1 MKYRLITF
9 ITIIA
14 ALLSTVNGNA
24 QVYVNG
30 HRVAADD
37 IRAMWLCTMPEAD
50 FGTDVQAQITFGDT
64 IAALSINGQEI
75 ASGDFVAIDSLNG
88 ASSVS
93 VEALTTGGKTLNA
106 NLQFTFLPI
115 VEFNGVVNKLD
126 FVTLPFSII
135 RPDDDD
141 IEALA
146 KVRYRGSLTN
156 QTYVVKRAYRVKFVD
171 AEGNKLDIRPFADLR
186 EDNNWVLEGGA
197 ADLLRVRNYVSSGLW
212 NEMATPPYYFAEQ
225 PKARTGSR
233 GQLVELFRNGEYV
246 GVYNMCEPI
255 DRKQM
260 RLVKYEENTL
270 AIHGLLWKADDR
282 TLVTLMDTMPPNV
295 PNGYL
300 TRFDKFEIKYPDIEE
315 VRPTDYSPLYNL
327 GVLSAYG
334 DTQTFEAEIGNRVDI
349 PAIIDY
355 YIFCEALF
363 AFDSEGK
370 NVYWGCY
377 DRTVSEKLT
386 PAMWDI
392 DVSFGQDWKYTN
404 MHSDRVQPW
413 NDFMNNMYNHHRFL
427 KRLRNL
433 NVDNFNQKV
442 NERYAELREFEL
454 SDESLCNRFI
464 EVIDM
469 LKRSGT
475 ATREQN
481 RFAPDPYLQQRI
493 DFDSELAYIL
503 DWIPRRMKYLDDY
516 VFVEHHI
523 TRGDIN
529 DDGII
534 DVDDLNAIINMILD
548 ITPPTPIGDTNYDS
562 KVDVDDVNLEINKI
576 LGIE

>member
-1 MKYRLITF
+1 MSYRLITF

-30 HRVAADD
+30 HRVAADN
-37 IRAMWLCTMPEAD
+37 IRAMWLCTIPEAD
-50 FGTDVQAQITFGDT
+50 FGTDVQAQVTYGDT
-64 IAALSINGQEI
+64 IAALSINGQEV

-88 ASSVS
+88 TSTVA
-93 VEALTTGGKTLNA
+93 VEALTTDGKTLNA
-106 NLQFTFLPI
+106 NLRFTFLPI
-115 VEFNGVVNKLD
+115 VEFNGAVNKLD

-141 IEALA
+141 IEVLA

-156 QTYVVKRAYRVKFVD
+156 QPPVVKRAYRVKFVD

-197 ADLLRVRNYVSSGLW
+197 ADLLRVRNYVSSRLW
-212 NEMATPPYYFAEQ
+212 NDMATPPYYFAEQ

-233 GQLVELFRNGEYV
+233 GQLVEMFRNGEYV

-282 TLVTLMDTMPPNV
+282 TRITLMDTMPPNV

-334 DTQTFEAEIGNRVDI
+334 DTQTFEAEIADRVDI

-392 DVSFGQDWKYTN
+392 DVSFGQDWKSAN

-413 NDFMNNMYNHHRFL
+413 NDFMNNIYNHHRFL
-427 KRLRNL
+427 KRLHNL

-442 NERYAELREFEL
+442 NERYAELREYEL

-475 ATREQN
+475 AAREQS
-481 RFAPDPYLQQRI
+481 RFAPDPYLQQSI
-493 DFDSELAYIL
+493 NFDSELAYIL

-516 VFVEHHI
+516 VFVEHRI

-534 DVDDLNAIINMILD
+534 DVDDLNAIINMILN
-548 ITPPTPIGDTNYDS
+548 IIPPTPIGDTNYDS
-562 KVDVDDVNLEINKI
+562 KVDVDDVNVEINKI
-576 LGIE
+576 LCIE